1 MPNHDQFRPMRSRG
15 RARTREERAEVAE
28 HSLDDA
34 FAEYAAKYGLTAPGE
49 APVTDGPPSGDRWT
63 TWDDSTAGQRGP
75 QPYPDWVV
83 TDLGAVDTEL
93 GILKTGKEADVF
105 LLERSVPGTDRRTLM
120 AAKRYRDPKHRMFH
134 RDDGYREG
142 RRDRESRINRA
153 MAKGSAFG
161 REAIAGQWAHAE
173 FAALTI
179 LWSAGVAVPYPVQ
192 IVGTELLMEFI
203 GDDGVAAP
211 RLAQLR
217 PDAEELAGLWAQLAH
232 HLSLLAL
239 AGYAHGDLSAYN
251 LLVHDGRLVII
262 DVPQIVDVIG
272 NPHGREFLDRDV
284 RNVGRWFTARGLDPD
299 EVDRLSDDLAAD
311 ARLA

>member
-1 MPNHDQFRPMRSRG
+1 MRSRG
-15 RARTREERAEVAE
+15 RARTREDRAEVAE
-28 HSLDDA
+28 RSLDNT
-34 FAEYAAKYGLTAPGE
+34 FAEYAAKYGFTAPGE
-49 APVTDGPPSGDRWT
+49 EAFTDGPPAGDRWT

-75 QPYPDWVV
+75 QPYPSWVI

-105 LLERSVPGTDRRTLM
+105 LLERSVPETGTAVTTAARRTLM

-142 RRDRESRINRA
+142 RRDRESRVNRA

-161 REAIAGQWAHAE
+161 REAVAGQWAHAE
-173 FAALTI
+173 FAALTS
-179 LWSAGVAVPYPVQ
+179 LWTAGVAVPYPVQ
-192 IVGTELLMEFI
+192 IVGTELLMEFVG

-217 PDAEELAGLWAQLAH
+217 PDAGELADLWAQLAH
-232 HLSLLAL
+232 NLSLLAL

-251 LLVHDGRLVII
+251 LLVHDGRLVVI

-284 RNVGRWFTARGLDPD
+284 RNVGGWFTARGLDPHH
-299 EVDRLSDDLAAD
+299 VGALSEALARD
-311 ARLA
+311 ARLS